1 MIRHFDEHDRPEVRM
16 TRADGFCRFYIERML
31 AEAGETEGFVLV
43 ADEARPNRGVRGG
56 RRA

>member
-1 MIRHFDEHDRPEVRM
+1 M